1 MIYKFFSLYF
11 NLKTCFLTWILSKR
25 LKKFGCEIRI
35 NAMCHFGNK
44 KVSVGDYC
52 NFNGISVVGIGELK
66 IENGFHSGTNILV
79 ITSNHDYNSNN
90 YVPYGYDDIS
100 KPVLIGNAVW
110 VGSNVT
116 ILPGAKVGDGVI
128 VQAGSVVHGSLQDYG
143 IYGGNPAKL
152 IKKRDNQEDCK
163 NLILSGKFIKHKK

>member
-1 MIYKFFSLYF
+1 M
-11 NLKTCFLTWILSKR
+11 
-25 LKKFGCEIRI
+25 
-35 NAMCHFGNK
+35 
-44 KVSVGDYC
+44 
-52 NFNGISVVGIGELK
+52 K